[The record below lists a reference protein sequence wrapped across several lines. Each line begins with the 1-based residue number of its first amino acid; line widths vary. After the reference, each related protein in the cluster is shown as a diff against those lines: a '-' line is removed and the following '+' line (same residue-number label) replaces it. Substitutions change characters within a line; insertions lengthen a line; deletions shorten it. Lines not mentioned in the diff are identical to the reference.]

1 MDCVINPFA
10 CLRIAMKASTW
21 LKEAHVTHT
30 IILSCVSCAFLCIC
44 VSCVYQHPQ
53 TSFFS
58 PSKLQSP
65 KKEGKPPSS
74 QSRNIDCNAMINDVR
89 CVFAYVMRNRSHN
102 NIGRGHSVDISSRSA
117 YFSTCGFVNTDS
129 PIYAQFSINQR
140 SHNIAERGHIRE
152 CIFCHMWMWIC
163 RSVLCIICSI
173 LCKPFC
179 HNIDTWVAS
188 IA

>member
-1 MDCVINPFA
+1 
-10 CLRIAMKASTW
+10 MKVSTW

-30 IILSCVSCAFLCIC
+30 IIIIICVSCAFLCIC
-44 VSCVYQHPQ
+44 VSFVYQHPQ

-58 PSKLQSP
+58 SKPQERREATFNES
-65 KKEGKPPSS
+65 PSS

-102 NIGRGHSVDISSRSA
+102 NIGRGHSVDISSSSA

-140 SHNIAERGHIRE
+140 SHNIAERGYIRE